1 MKRKVRIFTSLIALA
16 LFASMLAGCDSSSK
30 SSTSSKNSVSSSS
43 SASTSSDPGPSSE
56 AEPSSEVE
64 SSTNSSS
71 ETESDT
77 EASGTGT
84 SASDVI
90 GKVTAV
96 TDSGFD
102 IAVYEADTEIADY
115 TDLSG
120 ATLSDT
126 GSIDTVTIEAD
137 AVFEHVSSG
146 VLETTT
152 QSFVMEGDMIAVTQS
167 EDGTQR
173 FIILEYTDGE
183 GTAVSSAV

>member
-1 MKRKVRIFTSLIALA
+1 MKRTVRIFTSLIALA

-30 SSTSSKNSVSSSS
+30 SSSSSKNSVSSSS
-43 SASTSSDPGPSSE
+43 SASASSDSGSSSE
-56 AEPSSEVE
+56 AESSSEIE
-64 SSTNSSS
+64 SSTNTSS
-71 ETESDT
+71 ETESGT
-77 EASGTGT
+77 EGSGTGMST
-84 SASDVI
+84 GDVI

-120 ATLSDT
+120 TVLSDT
-126 GSIDTVTIEAD
+126 GSTDTVTIEAD
-137 AVFEHVSSG
+137 AVFEYVSSG

-167 EDGTQR
+167 EEGAQE
-173 FIILEYTDGE
+173 FIVLDYADSE
-183 GTAVSSAV
+183 GTTASSAV